1 MNIVNKVTLRQLR
14 LNKKRTLVTILGVII
29 SVAMITA
36 VATLAFSTMDLMQ
49 RVTIAQNGN
58 WHVAYQDVNIEQFRA
73 VENDASTQTAFL
85 SQNLGYAKIDGAKNI
100 TKPYLFVRAFDEAG
114 FSGMPVHVTEGRL
127 PKNENE
133 LLLPEHA
140 KKATEKGF
148 LVGESLSLLVGTR
161 IGMDNDKP
169 LWQGTRLATDDNGNV
184 TERLEGA
191 AAHTYTVVGFYERPD
206 WEPAWAAGYSAL
218 TAISAKALAS
228 GQTADAYVALKTV
241 DRGLY
246 GHAQEVCAANGIAS
260 PQFHNALL
268 RYYGVLQN
276 DELQNIFVTFCSII
290 MVIIMVG
297 SVSLIYNAFAISVS
311 ERSRHLGMLSSVG
324 ATKKQKRNSVFFEGA
339 AIGAVSIPLGFGAG
353 VLGIY
358 VTFLI
363 LNNILSGTP
372 LADEGFQ
379 VVIKPMVVII
389 SVAVSALTI
398 FISTY
403 LPARRASKVSPI
415 DAIRQTGDVK
425 LSKKSVK
432 TSRLTR
438 KLFGI
443 EAEIGLKNLKRSKR
457 RYKATIFSLAISIIL
472 FLTVS
477 TFTGLLQQSFMLTS
491 DGVNFDISVS
501 QYVVD
506 DPGPLFDQI
515 LAQDHITGYSRI
527 TSFDAHADVDA
538 ALVPSHLKNSP
549 KYSQLLNA
557 DGTYPYMVSLFVLD
571 DASLAAYAKSAG
583 VDLERLN
590 AQNGPAAIMI
600 NTVTFKDNAESKYR
614 KVESMRI
621 KPGESFTL
629 VSQAEGGE
637 RTMGDVTVA
646 ALTGEAPI
654 GIMPYGTDSGLT
666 NLVMSQ
672 NSFALLSKNGAVPYK
687 EVNHKLNLQSD
698 DPVKL
703 EEDISALTDVSGLSR
718 VNVFNAFTARRQEQQ
733 IVSMTS
739 LFVYGFIVLITL
751 ICIANIFNTISTS
764 IALRRREF
772 AMLKSVGMT
781 PSGFN
786 KMIRYE
792 SVFYGLKALL
802 YGLPVSFVLMWLLYR
817 SLGGSFEFP
826 FPVPWLS
833 IVLAVVL
840 VFVIVGATMLYSTG
854 KTKKENIVDALKQ
867 ENI

>member
-58 WHVAYQDVNIEQFRA
+58 WHVAYKDVNIEQFRA

-100 TKPYLFVRAFDEAG
+100 TKPYLFVRAFDDAG

-148 LVGESLSLLVGTR
+148 SVGESLSLLVGTR

-191 AAHTYTVVGFYERPD
+191 AAHTYTIVGFYERPD

-218 TAISAKALAS
+218 TATSAKALTA

-260 PQFHNALL
+260 PQFNNALL

-290 MVIIMVG
+290 MAIIMVG

-477 TFTGLLQQSFMLTS
+477 TFTGLLQQSLMLTS

-501 QYVVD
+501 QYGVG
-506 DPGPLFDQI
+506 DPGPLFEQI

-549 KYSQLLNA
+549 KYSELLNA

-583 VDLERLN
+583 IDLERLN

-654 GIMPYGTDSGLT
+654 GVIPYGTDSGLT

-672 NSFALLSKNGAVPYK
+672 NSFALLSRNGAVPYK

-718 VNVFNAFTARRQEQQ
+718 VNVFNAFTARQQEQQ

-802 YGLPVSFVLMWLLYR
+802 YGLPVSFILMWLLYR

-840 VFVIVGATMLYSTG
+840 VFVIVGATMLYSTR